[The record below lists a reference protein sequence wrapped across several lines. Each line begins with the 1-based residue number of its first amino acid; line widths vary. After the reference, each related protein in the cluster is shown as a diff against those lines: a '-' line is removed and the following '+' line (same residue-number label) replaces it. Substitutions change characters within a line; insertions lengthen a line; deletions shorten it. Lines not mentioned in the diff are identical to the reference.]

1 MVIPVA
7 LVAAICFGSADFF
20 GGIAARRAGPLA
32 ATAVINLVA
41 LALLAVPV
49 AIAFPGIDAG
59 HLAAAICGG
68 VLSAVTLGLIF
79 AAFAAGAMSLA
90 APLVACGS
98 VSVPTLTAIATGEA
112 PSALQGV
119 GILMALAAVLT
130 ITWPGRG
137 GSAAGSRLGRRALVL
152 AGLAALCSGSTLALL
167 QLSVGEDGGAA
178 AALGASGISRAAAVA
193 ACLLALL
200 VVRPAGA
207 RQRDL
212 RPPAAAAGVLEAAG
226 ATLFLLA
233 TSLGNSAVVAVL
245 VSLYAIATV
254 ALAQLILRE
263 HLSRAQA
270 LGIAIAAAGVA
281 LMSAG

>member
-1 MVIPVA
+1 
-7 LVAAICFGSADFF
+7 
-20 GGIAARRAGPLA
+20 
-32 ATAVINLVA
+32 
-41 LALLAVPV
+41 
-49 AIAFPGIDAG
+49 
-59 HLAAAICGG
+59 
-68 VLSAVTLGLIF
+68 
-79 AAFAAGAMSLA
+79 MSLA

-137 GSAAGSRLGRRALVL
+137 GSAAAGSRLGRRALVL